1 MKSIQAVLLFA
12 TILIATPAAAQ
23 TVPGYQ
29 GDHDSARAQ
38 YRAYAIG
45 EFQKVFSGWLE
56 AVQAGD
62 ARAAARFYT
71 DDAFV
76 HIGETA
82 QGQGNVLPVLQHW
95 LADVEGV
102 QTGMT
107 DFDASGSMSYASV
120 NLMVD
125 GPGAAGGPGTML
137 FVLKKVK
144 GGWKI
149 RSHSVVMHHGT
160 GS

>member
-1 MKSIQAVLLFA
+1 MKSIPAALLFGA
-12 TILIATPAAAQ
+12 LLTVTPAAAQ
-23 TVPGYQ
+23 MVPGYQ

-38 YRAYAIG
+38 YRAYAIE
-45 EFQKVFSGWLE
+45 EFQKVFSGWLQ
-56 AVQAGD
+56 AVQSGD

-76 HIGETA
+76 HIGDSV
-82 QGQGNVLPVLQHW
+82 QGRGNVLSVLEEW
-95 LADVEGV
+95 LADVGGV

-125 GPGAAGGPGTML
+125 GAGTASGPGTML
-137 FVLKKVK
+137 FVLKKVR

-149 RSHSVVMHHGT
+149 RSHSVVMHQGA
-160 GS
+160 